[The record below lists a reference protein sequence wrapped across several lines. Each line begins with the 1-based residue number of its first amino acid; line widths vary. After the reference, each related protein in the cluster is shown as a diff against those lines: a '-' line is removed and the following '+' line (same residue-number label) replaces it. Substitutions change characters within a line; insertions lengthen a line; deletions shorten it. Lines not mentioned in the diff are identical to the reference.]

1 MPRVWHRALVIR
13 PRCEDRCSLETPSA
27 CPEASAS
34 LSRPSPCS
42 RCCRS
47 PALSSSVSSLVSHTA
62 GAAESAGQVQVLAA
76 VSGRFLLG
84 PRGPPCWGGPLASWS
99 RREPVSPSPGAV
111 SIRHGRLCI
120 YGEDHLLRVS
130 IALARSVR
138 RPTGSGRTLPGLA
151 RVQVSAFRSRLPG
164 LGPQWCWPVTLRV
177 PVCGGPWSGSRWPH
191 KPPAC
196 LLFSAW
202 PLPPGGLRRA
212 PLLVCFRPTGSA
224 PRRPPPR
231 PFVPSVRHSCSAS
244 RRGTWGGGASPCC
257 PAGAACLTR
266 GRAERAHGPAH
277 RGCCGDP
284 HGLRPGA
291 PHRRRSRRDDR
302 SKRPA
307 CPAALPPEGAG
318 CLGAGREPSSLPSRA
333 LPRALAWRAG
343 SSPHG
348 ARALS
353 CVSWTLRSLFQAFSF

>member
-111 SIRHGRLCI
+111 SIRRGRLCI

-130 IALARSVR
+130 IALARSAR

-231 PFVPSVRHSCSAS
+231 PFGSSLLFSFSAWDV
-244 RRGTWGGGASPCC
+244 G
-257 PAGAACLTR
+257 
-266 GRAERAHGPAH
+266 
-277 RGCCGDP
+277 
-284 HGLRPGA
+284 
-291 PHRRRSRRDDR
+291 RRR
-302 SKRPA
+302 
-307 CPAALPPEGAG
+307 
-318 CLGAGREPSSLPSRA
+318 EPV
-333 LPRALAWRAG
+333 LPRRCRLPDAG
-343 SSPHG
+343 PG
-348 ARALS
+348 
-353 CVSWTLRSLFQAFSF
+353 

>member
-1 MPRVWHRALVIR
+1 MPRVWHCALVIR

-130 IALARSVR
+130 IALARSAR

-231 PFVPSVRHSCSAS
+231 PFGSSLLFSFSAWDMG
-244 RRGTWGGGASPCC
+244 RRRKPVLPRRCH
-257 PAGAACLTR
+257 LTR

-284 HGLRPGA
+284 HGLRPRA

-307 CPAALPPEGAG
+307 CPATLPPEGAG